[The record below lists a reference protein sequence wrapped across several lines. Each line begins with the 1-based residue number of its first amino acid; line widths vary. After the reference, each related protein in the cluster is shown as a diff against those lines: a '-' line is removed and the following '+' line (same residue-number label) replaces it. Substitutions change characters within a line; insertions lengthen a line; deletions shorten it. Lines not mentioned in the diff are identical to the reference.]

1 MVVAV
6 AHIMPAQVAMPVAQV
21 LADTYHVQVG
31 MEPIDRINTAVV
43 SVVMA
48 AAAI

>member
-1 MVVAV
+1 MVVVV
-6 AHIMPAQVAMPVAQV
+6 AHIMPTQVAMPVAQV

-31 MEPIDRINTAVV
+31 MEPIDRINTVAV